1 MAKILPLR
9 DAGEVTPESPA
20 LHDRAMDNLQ
30 FIRTTMEQA
39 GAFTAL
45 SGWGMVAVGIIAI
58 GTALLAS
65 TQPTMERWL
74 HVWFAAGAISLIVQ
88 LWALMAKARGSGI
101 PLFSGPGRK
110 FILAVSPTI
119 FAGAVLTLVFYRA
132 GIVDVIPGMWLLL
145 YGAAVAAGGTS
156 SVEIVPLMG
165 LCFLFAGTFALI
177 TPFAWNDWILGVA
190 FGGFHIVF
198 GIPIAR
204 RYGG

>member
-1 MAKILPLR
+1 MAKILPLKEPEP
-9 DAGEVTPESPA
+9 AGGTPA
-20 LHDRAMDNLQ
+20 LHDRAMDNLE

-45 SGWGMVAVGIIAI
+45 SGWGMVAVGVIAI
-58 GTALLAS
+58 GTALVAS
-65 TQPTMERWL
+65 AQPTPERWM
-74 HVWFAAGAISLIVQ
+74 HVWVAAGAISLIIQ
-88 LWALMAKARGSGI
+88 LWALMAKARASGV
-101 PLFSGPGRK
+101 PLLSGPGRK

-119 FAGAVLTLVFYRA
+119 FAGAVLTLVFSRVGMVEA
-132 GIVDVIPGMWLLL
+132 IPGMWLLL

-177 TPFAWNDWILGVA
+177 TPFSWNDWLLGVS
-190 FGGFHIVF
+190 FGGLHILF

-204 RYGG
+204 KYGG